1 MTLLFKMNNFK
12 NFHLWG
18 GTRGHKL
25 CFYEMIINI
34 NKKKY
39 KKNL

>member
-18 GTRGHKL
+18 GIRGHKL
-25 CFYEMIINI
+25 YFYEMIINI